1 MSSQK
6 LSPSER
12 RRATYVLST
21 IIESNLIPLLSYSL
35 ATSVQVFKKRPS
47 PSCENRTKDQMWT
60 CTHPTRPRTH
70 LHDVGLVHTGDLLP
84 SVLES
89 VVERKPGNPL
99 CLDTGHDLQVLYYS
113 GVTLVLQTGV
123 LSFSVFTD
131 DGKVDIVVSGGHTG
145 QRLAD
150 DHVGVNV
157 ERLTHGDVP
166 RVVSVDRGV
175 ENSLK
180 TDLVSLEGLHGSLE
194 LGLVSV
200 GLTADIVLLP
210 LNGDVQRGEDFLDR
224 VGDLVSDTI
233 SGDQGDGVGTTVLG
247 GDLEL
252 AIGA

>member
-1 MSSQK
+1 
-6 LSPSER
+6 
-12 RRATYVLST
+12 VLST

-47 PSCENRTKDQMWT
+47 PSCESRTHDQIST
-60 CTHPTRPRTH
+60 CPYRAQPRTD
-70 LHDVGLVHTGDLLP
+70 LHNVSLVYTSDLFP

-99 CLDTGHDLQVLYYS
+99 GLDPGHDLQVLYYS
-113 GVTLVLQTGV
+113 WVTLVLQSSV
-123 LSFSVFTD
+123 LSLGVFTD
-131 DGKVDIVVSGGHTG
+131 DGEVDIVVSGGHTG

-157 ERLTHGDVP
+157 ERLTHGNVP
-166 RVVSVDRGV
+166 RVVSVDGGV
-175 ENSLK
+175 ENSLE

-210 LNGDVQRGEDFLDR
+210 LNGDIQRGKDLLDR
-224 VGDLVSDTI
+224 VGNLVSDTV
-233 SGDQGDGVGTTVLG
+233 SGNQSDGVGSTVLG
-247 GDLEL
+247 GDLKC